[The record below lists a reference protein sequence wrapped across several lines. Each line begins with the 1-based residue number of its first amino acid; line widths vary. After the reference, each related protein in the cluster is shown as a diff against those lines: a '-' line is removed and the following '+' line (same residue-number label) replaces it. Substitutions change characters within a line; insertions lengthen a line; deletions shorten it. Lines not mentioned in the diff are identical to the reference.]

1 MSEKLFE
8 SETSRCIIIGASH
21 AGISVAFA
29 LRQFGWKGNID
40 VLDALSCFP
49 HQKPPLSKDFLNGR
63 LDESMLKLRAPK
75 AYEKA
80 RVTLHLGERV
90 LRINRTE
97 KTVATEKVKW
107 EYDKLILATGAEA
120 LIPPIKGIKE
130 ATNLFTIRLLPDSEK
145 LKSCIDGFTKK
156 SENPNVVV
164 VGAGYIGLEAA
175 ASLRKMWAEVTII
188 ERESRVLQRV
198 TAPLLSDYFTSL
210 HVTNGVKIFTS
221 KTVDSIETNDG
232 QQSVICED
240 GTEYVA
246 DIVIVGVGTKINQ
259 ALAADAGLRVD
270 DGIYVNDQCQ
280 TSDENIY
287 AIGDC
292 TEHHSSIYQRTVR
305 LESVQNAMDQA
316 NVVAMHLTG
325 KEAVYDKLPWFWS
338 DQYDRKLQIVGLLNG
353 YNDIV
358 VREDK
363 NNPKSISVWYFD
375 GDDLL
380 AVDAI
385 NQPKSYSIGMRILSQ
400 NLKVDKLAL
409 ASIEALLK
417 PENIVL
423 TREDAS

>member
-8 SETSRCIIIGASH
+8 SETSSCVIVGASH

-40 VLDALSCFP
+40 VFDALSCFP
-49 HQKPPLSKDFLNGR
+49 HQKPPLSKDFLNGSI
-63 LDESMLKLRAPK
+63 DESMLKLRAPK

-90 LRINRTE
+90 LGINRTE
-97 KTVATEKVKW
+97 KTVATENGKW
-107 EYDKLILATGAEA
+107 EYNKLILATGAEA

-130 ATNLFTIRLLPDSEK
+130 ATNLFTIRHLPDSEN
-145 LKSCIDGFTKK
+145 LKSCLDDFGKNSK
-156 SENPNVVV
+156 NPKVVII
-164 VGAGYIGLEAA
+164 GAGYIGLEAA
-175 ASLRKMWAEVTII
+175 ASLRKMGAEVTII

-198 TAPLLSDYFTSL
+198 TAPILSEYFTTL
-210 HVTNGVKIFTS
+210 HETNGVEIITS
-221 KTVDSIETNDG
+221 KTVASIATKDG
-232 QQSVICED
+232 QQSVVCED
-240 GTEYVA
+240 GTAYIA
-246 DIVIVGVGTKINQ
+246 DIVIVGVGIKINQ
-259 ALAADAGLRVD
+259 SLAADAGLRVD

-292 TEHHSSIYQRTVR
+292 SNHLSAIYQRTVR

-325 KEAVYDKLPWFWS
+325 KEVVYDKVPWFWS

-363 NNPKSISVWYFD
+363 NDTKSISVWYFD

-385 NQPKSYSIGMRILSQ
+385 NQPKSYSIGIRILTQ
-400 NLKVDKLAL
+400 NLKVDKSAL
-409 ASIEALLK
+409 ASVKELLK